1 MLRPRTIR
9 LWSRVHTWTSLV
21 SMVFLLMLCITRLPL
36 IFHDEI
42 DNLFEDEITA
52 PVMPAETPRASLD
65 RVIEAARK
73 LYPGREGKC
82 LTWILW

>member
-1 MLRPRTIR
+1 
-9 LWSRVHTWTSLV
+9 
-21 SMVFLLMLCITRLPL
+21 MVFLLMLCITRLPL

-42 DNLFEDEITA
+42 EDEIIA